1 MYINK
6 FVKFPNLSFFL
17 TFGTLA
23 SLFTNALFFKRINKN
38 SGYHFHNRINYD
50 ALESAS

>member
-23 SLFTNALFFKRINKN
+23 SMFT
-38 SGYHFHNRINYD
+38 YHLISMHYSLRG
-50 ALESAS
+50 